1 MTLSLRGV
9 RKVFHA
15 GTADE
20 RVALDDISLEL
31 ADGAFAVVVGSNGSG
46 KSTLLNLIAG
56 QLAPDAGA
64 IVIDSTEVTR
74 WPQHRRAALVAR
86 VLQDPMLGTLPT
98 LSVAENLALA
108 QMRASGRGLAPALS
122 NRRRQRYAELLA
134 AYGLGLES
142 RLDSRVGLLSG
153 GQRQVLA
160 LAMAVIEAPRLL
172 LLDEHTAALDPRTA
186 ELVMQATLQAVTDAR
201 LTTLMV
207 THNMQ
212 HAIRYGDRLLMM
224 DAGRI
229 RLDVSGAGKTNLS
242 VETLVDR
249 FALADD
255 KMLLA

>member
-1 MTLSLRGV
+1 MTLGLRGA

-31 ADGAFAVVVGSNGSG
+31 ADGAFAVVIGSNGSG
-46 KSTLLNLIAG
+46 KSTLLNVIAG
-56 QLAPDAGA
+56 QLALDSGTLAIDAT
-64 IVIDSTEVTR
+64 DVTR

-98 LSVAENLALA
+98 LTVAENLALA
-108 QMRASGRGLAPALS
+108 QMRASGRGLRPAL
-122 NRRRQRYAELLA
+122 NARRRQRFAQLLE
-134 AYGLGLES
+134 AYGLGLEA
-142 RLDSRVGLLSG
+142 RLDARAGLLSG

-186 ELVMQATLQAVTDAR
+186 ELVMQATLRAVTGAR

-229 RLDVSGAGKTNLS
+229 KLDISGDEKARLT
-242 VETLVDR
+242 VEALVDR
-249 FALADD
+249 FRLADD